1 MITAPAARSYL
12 LRKNVPYL
20 RSLCLAA
27 LLLATTATLPD
38 AIAESFMQERIDA
51 FRASDILFQRSDS
64 NVPFMPIAFLNASTY
79 SEAQVTNNTTGET
92 VNFEQQG
99 VSAMGGVPFLPTNRD
114 MLVTGAYVSSTQFT
128 SEDPERDD
136 FRVDSI
142 GVPLGWLR
150 QVNPRWQAA
159 AFVMPFGHRSTQD
172 EGNWSL
178 QTLGG
183 VFGRYTQ
190 HERLWWVFGVFADH
204 SEQES
209 YALPYVGA
217 SWSINDRWTLSAVM
231 PWPSVMYAPTRDWLF
246 SLGAS
251 PSGAAWSVQ
260 DQQRDVAISLDAWD
274 FGLTVER
281 RLHRNLWLSAKTG
294 VGGLRGLRYSTRDDD
309 VEAPDI
315 DVGASA
321 FFALSL
327 RIRPG
332 ELLP

>member
-114 MLVTGAYVSSTQFT
+114 MLVTGAYVSSTQFM

-294 VGGLRGLRYSTRDDD
+294 VGGLRGLRYSTRDDG

>member
-1 MITAPAARSYL
+1 MS
-12 LRKNVPYL
+12 RKTLPYL

-27 LLLATTATLPD
+27 LLLATTATLPA
-38 AIAESFMQERIDA
+38 AIAESFMQSRIDA

-92 VNFEQQG
+92 VSFEQQG

-128 SEDPERDD
+128 SEDSERDD

-178 QTLGG
+178 QTMGG

-190 HERLWWVFGVFADH
+190 HERMWWVFGVFADH

-332 ELLP
+332 DLLP

>member
-1 MITAPAARSYL
+1 MITGPTARSYS
-12 LRKNVPYL
+12 LRK
-20 RSLCLAA
+20 CLSTLFSARLTV
-27 LLLATTATLPD
+27 LLLASSAWLPD
-38 AIAESFMQERIDA
+38 ARAESFMQDRIDA

-64 NVPFMPIAFLNASTY
+64 NVPFMPIAFLNTSHY
-79 SEAQVTNNTTGET
+79 GEAQITNNTTGET
-92 VNFEQQG
+92 VSFEQQG

-114 MLVTGAYVSSTQFT
+114 MLVTGAYLSSNRFT
-128 SEDPERDD
+128 SDDSQRED
-136 FRVDSI
+136 FRVDSV
-142 GVPLGWLR
+142 GVPLAWLR

-159 AFVMPFGHRSTQD
+159 AFVMPFAHRSTQD
-172 EGNWSL
+172 AGSWSL
-178 QTLGG
+178 QTMGG

-231 PWPSVMYAPTRDWLF
+231 PWPSVMYAPTKDWLF

-251 PSGAAWSVQ
+251 PSGAAWSLQ
-260 DQQRDVAISLDAWD
+260 DQQTDVAISLDAWD
-274 FGLTVER
+274 FGLNAER
-281 RLHRNLWLSAKTG
+281 RLHRNLWLSAKVG
-294 VGGLRGLRYSTRDDD
+294 VGGLRGLRYSTREDGI
-309 VEAPDI
+309 EAPDI

-327 RIRPG
+327 RIRPAD
-332 ELLP
+332 LLP